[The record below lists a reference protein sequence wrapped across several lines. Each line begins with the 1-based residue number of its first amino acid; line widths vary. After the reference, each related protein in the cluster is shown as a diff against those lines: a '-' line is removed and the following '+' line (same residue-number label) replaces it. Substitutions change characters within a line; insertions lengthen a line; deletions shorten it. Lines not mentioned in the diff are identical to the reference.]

1 MTKLNGT
8 AAAPRLIPLKVVTAY
23 IIVSSLW
30 IYFSDTILGAM
41 IHDQQMMIRISVA
54 KGFLFIIVTATLLY
68 LHIRH
73 YTSLLSAS
81 EARYRLLFDASP
93 DLIILSAPDTQQYME
108 CNEAFLKATGYSP
121 VEIQG
126 KTSRDLNLWADLQRR
141 QEFYVL
147 FAQTGKVRNFESQ
160 FRMKS
165 GEIRTFLLSSE
176 KIDLQGTG
184 AILSILRDISDR
196 TKAERAL
203 AASEQ
208 QFATAFHT
216 NPDAIAITRLSDG
229 VYLEV
234 NEGFSRIS
242 GYGRDELLGRTSL
255 ELNIWVEPADRQRL
269 VKELK
274 ARERVTNLEARFR
287 CKDGRLITA
296 LMSAAMIEIDN
307 TPCLLSIT
315 KDITELGLAKEE
327 ILHLNAELE
336 QRVTERTAELAR
348 TVQQLQAE
356 IEQRR
361 QAQEEISWLNQNLLE
376 QKNSLEE
383 ANRELESFSY
393 SVSHDLRAPLRHIH
407 GFLQI
412 IMEDHTPQLDE
423 IAAGYF
429 KRIEKACLRMELL
442 IESLLTLSRLTR
454 QPLQTG
460 KVDLS
465 RLVTEAIAESQQTE
479 PARQVHVT
487 VQGQLIVTGDVALL
501 RIAITNLVRNAWKF
515 TSKTPAAA
523 IEFGMDAEEGQQVY
537 FLRDNGVGFDM
548 AYMDKLFGVF
558 QRLHN
563 EKDFEGTGVGLATVQ
578 RIIQRHGGRIW
589 AVSEPGKGCVFRF
602 TLGTG

>member
-1 MTKLNGT
+1 
-8 AAAPRLIPLKVVTAY
+8 
-23 IIVSSLW
+23 
-30 IYFSDTILGAM
+30 
-41 IHDQQMMIRISVA
+41 
-54 KGFLFIIVTATLLY
+54 
-68 LHIRH
+68 
-73 YTSLLSAS
+73 
-81 EARYRLLFDASP
+81 
-93 DLIILSAPDTQQYME
+93 
-108 CNEAFLKATGYSP
+108 
-121 VEIQG
+121 
-126 KTSRDLNLWADLQRR
+126 
-141 QEFYVL
+141 
-147 FAQTGKVRNFESQ
+147 
-160 FRMKS
+160 
-165 GEIRTFLLSSE
+165 IRTFLLSSE

-269 VKELK
+269 VKELM

-361 QAQEEISWLNQNLLE
+361 QAQEEISW
-376 QKNSLEE
+376 
-383 ANRELESFSY
+383 
-393 SVSHDLRAPLRHIH
+393 
-407 GFLQI
+407 
-412 IMEDHTPQLDE
+412 
-423 IAAGYF
+423 
-429 KRIEKACLRMELL
+429 
-442 IESLLTLSRLTR
+442 
-454 QPLQTG
+454 
-460 KVDLS
+460 
-465 RLVTEAIAESQQTE
+465 
-479 PARQVHVT
+479 
-487 VQGQLIVTGDVALL
+487 
-501 RIAITNLVRNAWKF
+501 
-515 TSKTPAAA
+515 
-523 IEFGMDAEEGQQVY
+523 
-537 FLRDNGVGFDM
+537 
-548 AYMDKLFGVF
+548 
-558 QRLHN
+558 
-563 EKDFEGTGVGLATVQ
+563 
-578 RIIQRHGGRIW
+578 
-589 AVSEPGKGCVFRF
+589 
-602 TLGTG
+602 